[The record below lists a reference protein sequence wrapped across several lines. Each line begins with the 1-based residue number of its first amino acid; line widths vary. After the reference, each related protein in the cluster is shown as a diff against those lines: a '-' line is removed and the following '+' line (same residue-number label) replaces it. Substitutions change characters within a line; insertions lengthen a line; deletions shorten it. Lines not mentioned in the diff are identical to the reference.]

1 MTIFY
6 VERYMLQALIG
17 GVQTGQT
24 YQVAVMRT
32 AFILRVGLGGWL
44 VVEALIKFLG
54 LLSPSQF
61 ADMLGFYLGAA
72 GYINQFFQ
80 YFLFQS
86 SWGHLFSPASLLALL
101 AMVELVVGCSL
112 IAGLAVRWNAML
124 TFFMLVFY
132 VIALPVMTVP
142 NIQLDVAVYTA
153 PAPLVQIREVAM
165 AIAAFVLY
173 KLAPEAG
180 RINVETN
187 LEVMQKHWYSLWG
200 QLRYALILPLVVAAL
215 FGGFGHIPTLA
226 APAFLLAA
234 LGAALTVDSLKV
246 VKWAAW
252 IAAMVFFHYA
262 LFMIDWSDNCLK
274 NLYVIRRE
282 FGLVSISVAL
292 ALIKHP

>member
-1 MTIFY
+1 
-6 VERYMLQALIG
+6 MLQALIG
-17 GVQTGQT
+17 GLQTRST
-24 YQVAVMRT
+24 YQVSVMRT
-32 AFILRVGLGGWL
+32 AFILRLGLGGWL

-54 LLSPSQF
+54 LLSPTQF
-61 ADMLGFYLGAA
+61 ADMLGFYLGTA

-86 SWGHLFSPASLLALL
+86 SWGHLLTPASLLALM

-112 IAGLAVRWNAML
+112 IAGLAVKWNAML

-132 VIALPVMTVP
+132 VIALPVMTIP
-142 NIQLDVAVYTA
+142 NVQLEVAVYTA

-173 KLAPEAG
+173 KLGPGFYSVSNELNG
-180 RINVETN
+180 IISE
-187 LEVMQKHWYSLWG
+187 KYWYGLWG
-200 QLRYALILPLVVAAL
+200 KLRYALILPLVVAAL
-215 FGGFGHIPTLA
+215 FGGFGHIPTFA

-246 VKWAAW
+246 VRWAAW
-252 IAAMVFFHYA
+252 LAALVFFHYA
-262 LFMIDWSDNCLK
+262 LFMIDWSDNWLK
-274 NLYVIRRE
+274 NIYAVRRE